1 METMTAYT
9 IIPKKKKRTKQ
20 QIDLNTVLVLIAIVA
35 VSAVLMFR
43 QLGFGRLSPSEV
55 TFLWNAA
62 LYDGDIELAEQYTS
76 ETSVAYIND
85 YFGSLTALS
94 ASYDDANR
102 GTVRLIEERIDG
114 DAAMVIY
121 LTCYADGTQEETH
134 SILRFE
140 HGTWKIAPHY
150 GQVRQ
155 VTGATC

>member
-1 METMTAYT
+1 MTSYT

-20 QIDLNTVLVLIAIVA
+20 QIDLNTVLVLIAILA

-43 QLGFGRLSPSEV
+43 QLGRLSPGEV

-62 LYDGDIELAEQYTS
+62 LYDGDIELAERYTS
-76 ETSVAYIND
+76 ETSFDYIND

-94 ASYDDANR
+94 EQYDDANR
-102 GTVRLIEERIDG
+102 GTSRLIEERING
-114 DAAMVIY
+114 DAAMVVY
-121 LTCYADGTQEETH
+121 LTCYADGTQEESH
-134 SILRFE
+134 NLLRFE

-150 GQVRQ
+150 GHVEQ